1 MKYRK
6 MLFTNPKYSIS
17 NIAKHLG
24 EVNVDHKAALSA
36 LTEVEGSISR
46 FQKSLIDNQEMGEGA
61 RMILDALQYPMQRIR
76 AHIESGNPGFS
87 DRDACIFVYHILHEY
102 EDLVEI
108 ADEID
113 AKNSQEA

>member
-1 MKYRK
+1 MILTK
-6 MLFTNPKYSIS
+6 PKYTIS

-24 EVNVDHKAALSA
+24 EVKVDHDAALSA

-46 FQKSLIDNQEMGEGA
+46 FQKSLVDNQEMGEGA
-61 RMILDALQYPMQRIR
+61 RMILEALQYPMQRIR
-76 AHIESGNPGFS
+76 SHIESGAAGFT
-87 DRDACIFVYHILHEY
+87 DHDACIFVYHILHEY